1 VISNP
6 PKYRGIFF
14 IIMPRGQLSKDE
26 IKTYV
31 LKLKQR
37 LYHEH
42 QDYYKKEVADH
53 YLNMVLDK
61 IEEYY
66 R

>member
-1 VISNP
+1 
-6 PKYRGIFF
+6 
-14 IIMPRGQLSKDE
+14 MPRGQLSKDE

-42 QDYYKKEVADH
+42 QDYYKKEVADR
-53 YLNMVLDK
+53 YLDMVLDK